1 MDFEIILII
10 VAGLIW
16 LIQKGVEG
24 ARTIRRSSLTPEE
37 KQALKQERLE
47 ARRAWKQQKASE
59 SVLFPSSRS
68 PVTAPSQIPSALA
81 STPPVVVPA
90 PPRRHPPRLELGA
103 EPEPLD
109 RAEALQMLWKQA
121 VGPKPPPVP
130 PRSDPRR
137 SVTDAITQSGYTHH
151 AGFDW
156 HLLRRSLASPSSLR
170 TAILLQEILG
180 PPKALR
186 RR

>member
-1 MDFEIILII
+1 MDFEIVLII

-16 LIQKGVEG
+16 VIQKVVEG

-37 KQALKQERLE
+37 RQALKRERLE
-47 ARRAWKQQKASE
+47 AQRGWKQQKASKR
-59 SVLFPSSRS
+59 VLFPGAGPDVAAPP
-68 PVTAPSQIPSALA
+68 PVPSALA
-81 STPPVVVPA
+81 PAPPAVVPA

-137 SVTDAITQSGYTHH
+137 TVTDAVVQHGYVHH
-151 AGFDW
+151 IGFDR

-180 PPKALR
+180 PPKAR

>member
-24 ARTIRRSSLTPEE
+24 ARTIRRSSLTPEA

-47 ARRAWKQQKASE
+47 AQRAWKQQRASE
-59 SVLFPSSRS
+59 RVLFPSARTSVTEPP
-68 PVTAPSQIPSALA
+68 PVPSALA
-81 STPPVVVPA
+81 PTPPVVVPA

-109 RAEALQMLWKQA
+109 RADALQMLWKQA

-137 SVTDAITQSGYTHH
+137 LVTDAHVQRGYVHH
-151 AGFDW
+151 VGFDR